1 GARSATVATEAV
13 AAHAHRVGA
22 LERFDRRVEGVGHA
36 GVDAAHAGEALH
48 GALSAAER
56 LVVHPAVAADDHV
69 VHRPLRRSAD
79 HVGCGLGEGAET
91 NVGYAL
97 ADLDVAGAHGYR

>member
-1 GARSATVATEAV
+1 VAAGHAPRPRRAALGDERDGRVFEHLEIALDAVAAREGARSATVATEAV

-48 GALSAAER
+48 GAPSAAER

-69 VHRPLRRSAD
+69 V
-79 HVGCGLGEGAET
+79 
-91 NVGYAL
+91 
-97 ADLDVAGAHGYR
+97 